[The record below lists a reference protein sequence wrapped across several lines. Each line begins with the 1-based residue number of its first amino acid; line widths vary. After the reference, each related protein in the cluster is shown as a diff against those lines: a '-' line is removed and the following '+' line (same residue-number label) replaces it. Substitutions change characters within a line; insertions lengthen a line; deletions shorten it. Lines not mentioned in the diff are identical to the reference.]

1 MSSCFPARFAARG
14 VCCLDGSYS
23 IVAVMLVRLDFL
35 SQISG
40 SVGTDIPLRIDSKTR
55 IWAAYFCVIGLALGF
70 FYIGLAWLYRKQE
83 EPHAIL
89 LMVLTIP
96 AFLFV
101 SEGRKSDLEQY
112 EREWDSFVAVIPTFA
127 LGVEFAM
134 LLMGWI
140 LRLIHLQWLPNI
152 LVCLFLAAA
161 SVRQVYLWSK
171 LLLAA
176 PPRSKNAVKQNGKRR
191 AVRP

>member
-1 MSSCFPARFAARG
+1 MR
-14 VCCLDGSYS
+14 
-23 IVAVMLVRLDFL
+23 
-35 SQISG
+35 
-40 SVGTDIPLRIDSKTR
+40 TDSKTR

-112 EREWDSFVAVIPTFA
+112 ESEWDSFVAVIPTFA

-140 LRLIHLQWLPNI
+140 LRLIHLSGCRTSWSVSSSLPPA
-152 LVCLFLAAA
+152 F
-161 SVRQVYLWSK
+161 VRFIYGPSFC
-171 LLLAA
+171 
-176 PPRSKNAVKQNGKRR
+176 
-191 AVRP
+191 